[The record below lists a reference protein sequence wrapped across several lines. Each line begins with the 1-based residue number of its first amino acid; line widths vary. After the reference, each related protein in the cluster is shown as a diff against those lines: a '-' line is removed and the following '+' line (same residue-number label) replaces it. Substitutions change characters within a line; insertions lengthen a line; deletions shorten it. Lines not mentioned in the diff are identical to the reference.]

1 MKGKFYV
8 IICFFLITGRV
19 FSQNQELLV
28 VTGKVTSETET
39 QGLPG
44 VNVIIKGTL
53 TGMITDVNG
62 NYRINVSS
70 RDAVLQFS
78 FIGFQSREI
87 PVNGQTV
94 IDVVLE
100 EDVHSIDEVVVTALS
115 IERNKNSLGYSITQ
129 VGSEEL
135 TSVKETNPIN
145 SLAGKVA
152 GLQISNTP
160 SGVDGSTRVVLR
172 GISSLSGSN
181 RPLIVIDGVPVGGD
195 SYGGAGLGGG
205 KDMGD
210 ALSDINPEDIQN
222 MSVLKGAGAAAAYGS
237 RGANG
242 VILITTKNGAGRKG
256 IGVSVSSSY
265 IMESPL
271 IYPELQ
277 SEYGQGGFGQHPTE
291 LGTTMMNLRGEE
303 PWIWSWGRKMEGQ
316 TLPDWLDQ
324 PTPYTAQPNPFG
336 TFYQTG
342 TNFMNTVAI
351 DGGNET
357 SSVRASIS
365 TQNNTGI
372 YPTNEMKKQTINLRG
387 VTKLGKKTSV
397 DGKFTYIHNA
407 VENRPYMAED
417 VASSGWTFNV
427 LPRDVRLQSV
437 EDNRY
442 DANGLEQWGWDRTLG
457 NIYWEMENK
466 KNNDEKHRMQGL
478 FSVNIDFTEKLN
490 LMVRSGMDFTNRN
503 AKEYAAKGSRVNN
516 SYKGW
521 YNQGFDNALEWNSD
535 FLFSYKEDLNDD
547 LKLNLSFG
555 GNYRY
560 NQYKSI
566 SQGGNTWRIP
576 GFYHISNLE
585 NYSTGEYFSEKE
597 VMSLY
602 GLGTISYKNYLYFDF
617 TYRNDWSSTL
627 PAESNSYGYYSGNL
641 SFLFTELLNIDKS
654 VLSMGKVRGSY
665 AKVGNDTGSY
675 QTQNYYSVNQSVWP
689 YPNGSMS
696 GKLAFADFKPE
707 ITTSWEVGTNLN
719 LFNNLITLDFAFYHS
734 DSRNQIMDV
743 KLAPSSGFD
752 EIKQNAGQV
761 ENRGFEGL
769 ISATPI
775 SNKDGLNWDVS
786 LNFSRNKS
794 EVVALADGETR
805 KVLTNSIN
813 SFVTIEL
820 RPGEP
825 FGSIYG
831 KDYKRD
837 ANGNKLIND
846 DGTAIPGDYKN
857 LGDIN
862 PDLMG
867 GLSNQFSYKNIQ
879 LRFLIDFQ
887 LGGEF
892 YSHGLTYRDLMGTSV
907 ESLKGRDE
915 WYSTHEGMFFGD
927 PIKGVIPKG
936 YVEEGVNVNTGEVN
950 TVPLEPMM
958 RAINTIW
965 FNKIVSDYILEATN
979 VRLRELSLGY
989 DLPKSVIGKTP
1000 LTNVNIALV
1009 GRNLFFFYNASK
1021 HNDPESG
1028 YNAGSIGNAIEA
1040 TAIPTTRSYGFNLTV
1055 NF

>member
-1 MKGKFYV
+1 MKIKILLSLV
-8 IICFFLITGRV
+8 FLLLKCLV
-19 FSQNQELLV
+19 FSQNQEPLV
-28 VTGKVTSETET
+28 VTGKVTSKTET

-44 VNVIIKGTL
+44 VNVIIKGTV

-62 NYRINVSS
+62 MYRINVPSS
-70 RDAVLQFS
+70 DAVLQFS

-87 PVNGQTV
+87 PVNGQSV
-94 IDVVLE
+94 IDVVME
-100 EDVHSIDEVVVTALS
+100 EDVQSIDEVVVTALS

-135 TSVKETNPIN
+135 TSVKESNPIN

-160 SGVDGSTRVVLR
+160 SGVDGSSRVVLR

-181 RPLIVIDGVPVGGD
+181 RPLIVIDGIPVGGD
-195 SYGGAGLGGG
+195 SYGGAGIDGG

-210 ALSDINPEDIQN
+210 ALSDINPDEIEN

-271 IYPELQ
+271 IYPQLQ
-277 SEYGQGGFGQHPTE
+277 SEYGQGAFGQHPTE
-291 LGTTMMNLRGEE
+291 MGTTMTNIKGEE

-316 TLPDWLDQ
+316 VLPDWLDQ
-324 PTPYTAQPNPFG
+324 PTPYTAQPNPFS
-336 TFYQTG
+336 TFYNTG
-342 TNFMNTVAI
+342 SNFMNTVAI
-351 DGGNET
+351 DGGNEV
-357 SSVRASIS
+357 SSVRASVS
-365 TQNNTGI
+365 TQNNKGI
-372 YPTNEMKKQTINLRG
+372 YPTNDMKKQTINLRG
-387 VTKLGKKTSV
+387 VAKLGKKTSV
-397 DGKFTYIHNA
+397 DGKFTYIHNT
-407 VENRPYMAED
+407 VENRPYTAED
-417 VASSGWTFNV
+417 VASSGWLLSV
-427 LPRDVRLQSV
+427 LPRDVQLQSV
-437 EDNRY
+437 KDNRY

-466 KNNDEKHRMQGL
+466 KNNDEKHRLQGL
-478 FSVNIDFTEKLN
+478 FSVNIDFSEKLD

-503 AKEYAAKGSRVNN
+503 VKEYAAQGSRVNN
-516 SYKGW
+516 AYRGW
-521 YNQGFDNALEWNSD
+521 YNQGFDNSLEWNSD
-535 FLFSYKEDLNDD
+535 FLLSYKEDLSDD
-547 LKLNLSFG
+547 IKLNFSLG

-560 NQYKSI
+560 NNYKAI
-566 SQGGNTWRIP
+566 SQGGNTWRVP
-576 GFYHISNLE
+576 DFYNISNLE

-602 GLGTISYKNYLYFDF
+602 GLGTLSYLNYLYLDF

-627 PAESNSYGYYSGNL
+627 PPESNSYGYYSGNL
-641 SFLFTELLNIDKS
+641 SFLFTEAFNIDNS
-654 VLSMGKVRGSY
+654 VLSLGKIRGSY
-665 AKVGNDTGSY
+665 AKVGNDTGPY
-675 QTQNYYSVNQSVWP
+675 QTQNYYSINQSVWP

-696 GKLAFADFKPE
+696 SKLAFADFKPE
-707 ITTSWEVGTNLN
+707 ITTSWEVGANLN
-719 LFNNLITLDFAFYHS
+719 LFNNLISVDLAYYHS

-743 KLAPSSGFD
+743 KLAPSSGFQD
-752 EIKQNAGQV
+752 IKQNAGEV

-769 ISATPI
+769 ISASPV
-775 SNKDGLNWDVS
+775 SSKNGLNWDVS

-794 EVVALADGETR
+794 EVVSLAEGETR
-805 KVLTNSIN
+805 KVLANSIN

-831 KDYKRD
+831 IDYKRD
-837 ANGNKLIND
+837 GNGNKLIND
-846 DGTAIPGDYKN
+846 DGTAIAGDYVN

-887 LGGEF
+887 LGGEY
-892 YSHGLTYRDLMGTSV
+892 YSHGLTYRSLMGTAV

-936 YVEEGVNVNTGEVN
+936 YVEDGVNINTGQVN

-989 DLPKSVIGKTP
+989 DLPKSLINKTP

-1028 YNAGSIGNAIEA
+1028 FNAGSYGNAIEA
-1040 TAIPTTRSYGFNLTV
+1040 TAMPATRSYGFNLTV

>member
-1 MKGKFYV
+1 M

-19 FSQNQELLV
+19 FSQNQELFL
-28 VTGKVTSETET
+28 VTGKVTSKAET

-44 VNVIIKGTL
+44 VNVIIKGTA

-62 NYRINVSS
+62 NYRINVPSP
-70 RDAVLQFS
+70 DAVLQFS

-387 VTKLGKKTSV
+387 VTKIGKKTSV

-437 EDNRY
+437 EENRY
-442 DANGLEQWGWDRTLG
+442 DSNGREQWGWDRTLG

-478 FSVNIDFTEKLN
+478 FSVKSMFTEKSPCMRCFSSL
-490 LMVRSGMDFTNRN
+490 F
-503 AKEYAAKGSRVNN
+503 
-516 SYKGW
+516 
-521 YNQGFDNALEWNSD
+521 
-535 FLFSYKEDLNDD
+535 FLFS
-547 LKLNLSFG
+547 
-555 GNYRY
+555 
-560 NQYKSI
+560 I
-566 SQGGNTWRIP
+566 SQ
-576 GFYHISNLE
+576 
-585 NYSTGEYFSEKE
+585 
-597 VMSLY
+597 
-602 GLGTISYKNYLYFDF
+602 
-617 TYRNDWSSTL
+617 
-627 PAESNSYGYYSGNL
+627 
-641 SFLFTELLNIDKS
+641 
-654 VLSMGKVRGSY
+654 
-665 AKVGNDTGSY
+665 
-675 QTQNYYSVNQSVWP
+675 
-689 YPNGSMS
+689 
-696 GKLAFADFKPE
+696 
-707 ITTSWEVGTNLN
+707 
-719 LFNNLITLDFAFYHS
+719 
-734 DSRNQIMDV
+734 
-743 KLAPSSGFD
+743 
-752 EIKQNAGQV
+752 
-761 ENRGFEGL
+761 
-769 ISATPI
+769 
-775 SNKDGLNWDVS
+775 
-786 LNFSRNKS
+786 
-794 EVVALADGETR
+794 
-805 KVLTNSIN
+805 
-813 SFVTIEL
+813 
-820 RPGEP
+820 
-825 FGSIYG
+825 
-831 KDYKRD
+831 
-837 ANGNKLIND
+837 
-846 DGTAIPGDYKN
+846 
-857 LGDIN
+857 
-862 PDLMG
+862 
-867 GLSNQFSYKNIQ
+867 
-879 LRFLIDFQ
+879 
-887 LGGEF
+887 
-892 YSHGLTYRDLMGTSV
+892 
-907 ESLKGRDE
+907 
-915 WYSTHEGMFFGD
+915 
-927 PIKGVIPKG
+927 
-936 YVEEGVNVNTGEVN
+936 
-950 TVPLEPMM
+950 
-958 RAINTIW
+958 
-965 FNKIVSDYILEATN
+965 
-979 VRLRELSLGY
+979 
-989 DLPKSVIGKTP
+989 
-1000 LTNVNIALV
+1000 
-1009 GRNLFFFYNASK
+1009 
-1021 HNDPESG
+1021 
-1028 YNAGSIGNAIEA
+1028 
-1040 TAIPTTRSYGFNLTV
+1040 
-1055 NF
+1055 

>member
-1 MKGKFYV
+1 MKMKT
-8 IICFFLITGRV
+8 FLIMGFLLLANHI
-19 FSQNQELLV
+19 FSQNKEAYI
-28 VTGKVTSETET
+28 VTGKVTSKTET
-39 QGLPG
+39 GGLPG
-44 VNVIIKGTL
+44 VNVVIKGTV
-53 TGMITDVNG
+53 TGIITDIDG
-62 NYRINVSS
+62 NYKINVPSP
-70 RDAVLQFS
+70 DAVLQFS
-78 FIGFQSREI
+78 FIGFQSVEV
-87 PVNGQTV
+87 PVKGQTV

-100 EDVHSIDEVVVTALS
+100 EDVQSIDEVVVTALS

-129 VGSEEL
+129 VASEEL

-181 RPLIVIDGVPVGGD
+181 RPLIVIDGIPVGGD

-210 ALSDINPEDIQN
+210 ALSDINPEDIEN

-271 IYPELQ
+271 VYPELQ
-277 SEYGQGGFGQHPTE
+277 SKYGQGAFGQHPTE
-291 LGTTMMNLRGEE
+291 MGTTMTNIKGEE
-303 PWIWSWGRKMEGQ
+303 PWIWSWGRPMEGQ
-316 TLPDWLDQ
+316 VLPDWLDV
-324 PTPYTAQPNPFG
+324 PTPYTAQPNPFS
-336 TFYQTG
+336 TFYNTG
-342 TNFMNTVAI
+342 ANFMNTVAI
-351 DGGNET
+351 DGGNEI

-387 VTKLGKKTSV
+387 VTKLGKKTTV
-397 DGKFTYIHNA
+397 DGKFTYIHNT
-407 VENRPYMAED
+407 VENRPYLAED
-417 VASSGWTFNV
+417 VASSGWTLAV
-427 LPRDVRLQSV
+427 LPRDVRMQSV

-466 KNNDEKHRMQGL
+466 KNNDEKHRLQGL
-478 FSVNIDFTEKLN
+478 FAVDIDFTEKID
-490 LMVRSGMDFTNRN
+490 LMVRSGLDFTNRN
-503 AKEYAAKGSRVNN
+503 AKEYAAAGSRVNN
-516 SYKGW
+516 AYRGW
-521 YNQGFDNALEWNSD
+521 YNQGFSNGLEWNSD
-535 FLFSYKEDLNDD
+535 FLLSYREDLSDD
-547 LKLNLSFG
+547 LKLNFSLG

-566 SQGGNTWRIP
+566 SQSGDTWRVP
-576 GFYHISNLE
+576 NFYNISNLE
-585 NYSTGEYFSEKE
+585 NYRTGEYFSEKE
-597 VMSLY
+597 VLSLY
-602 GLGTISYKNYLYFDF
+602 GLGTLSYLNYLYLDF

-641 SFLFTELLNIDKS
+641 SFLFTEAFNIESS
-654 VLSMGKVRGSY
+654 VLSLGKIRGSY
-665 AKVGNDTGSY
+665 AKVGNDTGPY
-675 QTQNYYSVNQSVWP
+675 QTENYYNIDQSAWP
-689 YPNGSMS
+689 YPVGSMNS
-696 GKLAFADFKPE
+696 TLAFANFKPE
-707 ITTSWEVGTNLN
+707 ITTSWELGTNLN
-719 LFNNLITLDFAFYHS
+719 FFNNLITLDLAFYQS
-734 DSRNQIMDV
+734 NSRNQIMNV
-743 KLAPSSGFD
+743 KLAPSSGFSD
-752 EIKQNAGQV
+752 IKQNAGEV
-761 ENRGFEGL
+761 ENKGFEGL

-775 SNKDGLNWDVS
+775 SNKKGLNWDVS

-831 KDYKRD
+831 IDYKRD

-846 DGTAIPGDYKN
+846 DGIAIAGDYKN

-892 YSHGLTYRDLMGTSV
+892 YSHGTTYRDLMGTSV

-915 WYSTHEGMFFGD
+915 WYSTHEGIFFGD

-936 YVEEGVNVNTGEVN
+936 YVEDGVNVNTGEVN
-950 TVPLEPMM
+950 TVPVEPMM
-958 RAINTIW
+958 RALNTIW
-965 FNKIVSDYILEATN
+965 FNKIISDYILDATN

-989 DLPKSVIGKTP
+989 DLPKSLIGKTP
-1000 LTNVNIALV
+1000 LTKVNIALV
-1009 GRNLFFFYNASK
+1009 GRNLFFFYNAAK
-1021 HNDPESG
+1021 NNDPESG
-1028 YNAGSIGNAIEA
+1028 YNADSIGNAIEA
-1040 TAIPTTRSYGFNLTV
+1040 TAMPATRSYGFNLSV